1 MITDKTYSPVLRL
14 TVQAAEELPAYRFV
28 NFAGELCGAGEKAL
42 GVTDYPA
49 LSGEFVSLIV
59 LGTAIIE
66 CSEAITAGAQISAD
80 AVGKGQVLGEGESSN
95 GYAVTAASND
105 FATIILK

>member
-28 NFAGELCGAGEKAL
+28 NYAGELCGAGEKAL
-42 GVTDYPA
+42 GITDYPA

-66 CSEAITAGAQISAD
+66 CSEAITGGAQISSD
-80 AVGKGQVLGEGESSN
+80 AVGKGQILGEGETSN
-95 GYAVTAASND
+95 GYAIADSSNG
-105 FATIILK
+105 FTTIILK

>member
-28 NFAGELCGAGEKAL
+28 NYAGELCGAGEKAL
-42 GVTDYPA
+42 GITDYPA

-66 CSEAITAGAQISAD
+66 CSEAITGGTQISSD
-80 AVGKGQVLGEGESSN
+80 SVGKGQILGEGETSNGYAIADSSN
-95 GYAVTAASND
+95 GYT
-105 FATIILK
+105 TIILK